1 MDVTRE
7 DVLHCA
13 KLARLS
19 LRDEEVEPLRQ
30 AMAQLLTRAEKLDA
44 LPLEDVPPMLHAL
57 ALALPRREDEAGAS
71 FTQEEALANAPAQSH
86 GHFVVPKV
94 L

>member
-1 MDVTRE
+1 MEVTRE

-19 LRDEEVEPLRQ
+19 LGDEEIEPLRQ
-30 AMAQLLTRAEKLDA
+30 AMTQFLTRAEKLDA
-44 LPLEDVPPMLHAL
+44 LPLEGVEPLFHPL
-57 ALALPRREDEAGAS
+57 ALALPRREDEPGPS
-71 FTQEEALANAPAQSH
+71 FTQEQALANAPEQSQ

>member
-1 MDVTRE
+1 MDVTRD

-19 LRDEEVEPLRQ
+19 LREDEIEPLRQ
-30 AMAQLLTRAEKLDA
+30 AMAQLLSRAEKLDA
-44 LPLEDVPPMLHAL
+44 LPLEDIEPMLHAL
-57 ALALPRREDEAGAS
+57 QVALPRREDEVGAS
-71 FTQEEALANAPAQSH
+71 FTQAEALANAPVQRQ

>member
-13 KLARLS
+13 RLARLN
-19 LRDEEVEPLRQ
+19 LREEEIEPLRL
-30 AMAQLLTRAEKLDA
+30 AMVQILGRAEKLSA
-44 LPLEDVPPMLHAL
+44 LPLDGVPPMLHGPGAI
-57 ALALPRREDEAGAS
+57 LPLREDEPGPS
-71 FTQEEALANAPAQSH
+71 FTQEQALSNAPAQSQ

>member
-1 MDVTRE
+1 MEVTRE

-19 LRDEEVEPLRQ
+19 LREDEIEPMRQ
-30 AMAQLLTRAEKLDA
+30 AMAQLLTRAEKLNA
-44 LPLEDVPPMLHAL
+44 LQLEGVPPMLHAL
-57 ALALPRREDEAGAS
+57 SMALPLRADEVGPS

-86 GHFVVPKV
+86 GHFVVPKI

>member
-1 MDVTRE
+1 MNVTRE

-19 LRDEEVEPLRQ
+19 LRDEEIEPLRQ
-30 AMAQLLTRAEKLDA
+30 AMVQLLSRAEKLDA

-57 ALALPRREDEAGAS
+57 ALPLPRREDEIGPS
-71 FTQEEALANAPAQSH
+71 LTQEAALSNAPAQSH